1 MAGLSRAAAA
11 LALGGVAL
19 QTAPV
24 LSYTAPGRLLFP
36 SITRVDGAS
45 SVALTFDDGPDRGL
59 DQFLREL
66 ERLRL
71 RATFFLVGE
80 QVERFPSAP
89 AEIAAAGHEIAVH
102 GYHHR
107 LHLRRTPWEL
117 ADDLRRARA
126 IIEDASGRTTTLYR
140 PPYGVFSAGSWR
152 ESGRQGWQRVLWSR
166 WGRDWERRST
176 PERITRVVGTPVSG
190 DIVLLHDSDRYSAPD
205 SWRATL
211 AVLPIIAER
220 VAEQHLSAGSVSD
233 LLAEQAQTG

>member
-1 MAGLSRAAAA
+1 
-11 LALGGVAL
+11 
-19 QTAPV
+19 V

-36 SITRVDGAS
+36 SITRVDGVS
-45 SVALTFDDGPDRGL
+45 SVALTFDDGPDRGI

-66 ERLRL
+66 DRLRL

-80 QVERFPSAP
+80 QVERFLSAP
-89 AEIAAAGHEIAVH
+89 TEIVSAGHEIAVH
-102 GYHHR
+102 GYRHG

-126 IIEDASGRTTTLYR
+126 IIEDAAGCTTKLYR
-140 PPYGVFSAGSWR
+140 PPYGVFSAGSWC

-176 PERITRVVGTPVSG
+176 PERIARVIGTPVGG
-190 DIVLLHDSDRYSAPD
+190 DVVLLHDSDRYSAPD

-211 AVLPIIAER
+211 AALPIIAER
-220 VAEQHLSAGSVSD
+220 LAEQSLSIGSVSD
-233 LLAEQAQTG
+233 LLAERVRRG